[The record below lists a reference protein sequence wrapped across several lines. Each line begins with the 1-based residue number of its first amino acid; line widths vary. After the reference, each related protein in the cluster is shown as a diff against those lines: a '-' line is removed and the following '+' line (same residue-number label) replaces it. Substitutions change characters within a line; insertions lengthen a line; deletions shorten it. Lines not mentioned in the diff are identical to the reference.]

1 MESWICYRSNW
12 FTLFFSIQS
21 STNAQKNLNIS
32 SNQLSRLQ
40 VFPISSFLRFS
51 QVACRRR
58 SWRPC
63 RQPSFFP
70 SWSVGMVRSVG
81 FPTWKTFRQTS
92 NVLMLFVHMQTS
104 LVIKSKCELTMVNP
118 MRSDR
123 HQLLSRTPAN
133 IAVLGPPCVG
143 NLAEAAEACAIPR
156 SEFKH
161 RKFPLNH
168 PQTWDENGWE
178 VFLEMLNTGMR
189 WPCNE
194 HRCFNMFHFFS
205 CKEHTFQQALWGK
218 QTQADALR
226 RAFGVC
232 RISAKDLSS
241 SLVWICA
248 FACTCG
254 MWKSRLTAFNL
265 SQQWNVCFWWFRVV
279 LVVKYVSTN
288 NTLFLRCAVQLRT
301 PLTCSFSP
309 QFLLRKKTQVLQVM
323 KKPCHSVYDFGM
335 SLVTLVVCCFFSTVG
350 SVCSD
355 FQAKCGPF
363 VATPPVSSRICP
375 GWLSHH
381 RGAGTTSA
389 VLWITQVDL
398 TLEVFTPNF
407 AASLWK

>member
-1 MESWICYRSNW
+1 
-12 FTLFFSIQS
+12 
-21 STNAQKNLNIS
+21 
-32 SNQLSRLQ
+32 
-40 VFPISSFLRFS
+40 
-51 QVACRRR
+51 
-58 SWRPC
+58 
-63 RQPSFFP
+63 
-70 SWSVGMVRSVG
+70 
-81 FPTWKTFRQTS
+81 
-92 NVLMLFVHMQTS
+92 MQTS

-189 WPCNE
+189 WPYNE
-194 HRCFNMFHFFS
+194 HRCFNMFQFFS
-205 CKEHTFQQALWGK
+205 CKKHTFQQALWGK

-241 SLVWICA
+241 SPGVNLRVLS
-248 FACTCG
+248 TCG
-254 MWKSRLTAFNL
+254 MRMSRLTAFNL
-265 SQQWNVCFWWFRVV
+265 AQQWNACFWWFRVV
-279 LVVKYVSTN
+279 LVVKYVSTSKH
-288 NTLFLRCAVQLRT
+288 
-301 PLTCSFSP
+301 TCLALSNSK
-309 QFLLRKKTQVLQVM
+309 LLWHAPCPPNFCFGKETQVLQVM

-335 SLVTLVVCCFFSTVG
+335 SLVTLVVWLLFFNCWFNG
-350 SVCSD
+350 SVVSN
-355 FQAKCGPF
+355 
-363 VATPPVSSRICP
+363 VSSLS
-375 GWLSHH
+375 WLSWLSFP
-381 RGAGTTSA
+381 GKMWAFCCNATSVVA
-389 VLWITQVDL
+389 DLSWMAFPPPWRRHNLWPVLWITQVDV

>member
-1 MESWICYRSNW
+1 
-12 FTLFFSIQS
+12 
-21 STNAQKNLNIS
+21 
-32 SNQLSRLQ
+32 
-40 VFPISSFLRFS
+40 
-51 QVACRRR
+51 
-58 SWRPC
+58 
-63 RQPSFFP
+63 
-70 SWSVGMVRSVG
+70 
-81 FPTWKTFRQTS
+81 
-92 NVLMLFVHMQTS
+92 MLFVHMQTS

-189 WPCNE
+189 WPYNE
-194 HRCFNMFHFFS
+194 HRCFNMFQFFS

-241 SLVWICA
+241 SLVNLRVLS
-248 FACTCG
+248 TCG
-254 MWKSRLTAFNL
+254 MRMSRLTAFNL

-288 NTLFLRCAVQLRT
+288 NTLVLRCPT
-301 PLTCSFSP
+301 PTSFDM
-309 QFLLRKKTQVLQVM
+309 LLRKKTQVLQVM

-335 SLVTLVVCCFFSTVG
+335 SFVVCRFFSTVG
-350 SVCSD
+350 STVRLLVTLVRSVGSVCWIFDSD
-355 FQAKCGPF
+355 FKISRQNVGLLLQRHQCRRGFVLDGFPTTVAQAQPVCCG
-363 VATPPVSSRICP
+363 
-375 GWLSHH
+375 SH
-381 RGAGTTSA
+381 RS
-389 VLWITQVDL
+389 I
-398 TLEVFTPNF
+398 
-407 AASLWK
+407 